1 MHSKPELELL
11 YIWLKVNTQKIEMN
25 LTYAKPFMRDQMF
38 FPQNGI
44 QNFDH
49 IDVFAKI
56 KIIEY

>member
-1 MHSKPELELL
+1 M
-11 YIWLKVNTQKIEMN
+11 NTQKIEMN
-25 LTYAKPFMRDQMF
+25 LTYAKPFMCDQILF